1 MTLAFQKI
9 RVYARVTLMGAIA
22 LLFVLVL
29 VLNWKNRATVWF
41 FHKFEDIPI
50 IWLLLVTG
58 FGAIVAAWVTK
69 GFFRVMSDWGRLRRQ
84 AENSKN
90 LKDQQRLA
98 DELAEQTKRIDDK
111 LRDKLDAPDDQEPN
125 KD

>member
-1 MTLAFQKI
+1 
-9 RVYARVTLMGAIA
+9 MGAVA
-22 LLFVLVL
+22 LLLVLVL
-29 VLNWKNRATVWF
+29 VLNWNNRATVWF

-69 GFFRVMSDWGRLRRQ
+69 GFFRVMSDWSRLRHQ
-84 AENSKN
+84 AENSRK
-90 LKDQQRLA
+90 LKDQQQLA
-98 DELAEQTKRIDDK
+98 NELAEQEKRIDDK
-111 LRDKLDAPDDQEPN
+111 IQHTLQAPDAQEPN

>member
-9 RVYARVTLMGAIA
+9 RVYARVTLMGAVA
-22 LLFVLVL
+22 LLLVLVL
-29 VLNWKNRATVWF
+29 VLNWNNRATVWF

-69 GFFRVMSDWGRLRRQ
+69 GFFRVMSDWGRLRHQ
-84 AENSKN
+84 AENSRK
-90 LKDQQRLA
+90 LKDQQQLA
-98 DELAEQTKRIDDK
+98 NELAEQEKRIDDK
-111 LRDKLDAPDDQEPN
+111 IQHTLQAPDAQEPN